1 MTVMK
6 TLLYGAALALLAGCS
21 FFVPKL
27 ESPDLS
33 VVNVELL
40 KGDVF
45 EQRLKVRMRVQNPND
60 RELPIKGISCEMEVN
75 GDEFARGVAANSFV
89 VPAFGEAEFDMMLTA
104 NMAGAVLRWIAGS
117 GGRAPESLD
126 YELTGKVALS
136 SGVMR
141 SIPFSEKG
149 TFKLQ

>member
-1 MTVMK
+1 MSAMRTM
-6 TLLYGAALALLAGCS
+6 LYGAMLALLAGCS

-27 ESPDLS
+27 EAPDLS

-40 KGDVF
+40 KSDLF

-60 RELPIKGISCEMEVN
+60 RELPVKGISCEMEVN
-75 GDEFARGVAANSFV
+75 GDEFASGVSANSFT

-104 NMAGAVLRWIAGS
+104 NMAGAVLKWIAGS
-117 GGRAPESLD
+117 GGRAPESVD
-126 YELTGKVALS
+126 YELNGKVSLS
-136 SGVMR
+136 SGIMR

-149 TFKLQ
+149 TFKLN